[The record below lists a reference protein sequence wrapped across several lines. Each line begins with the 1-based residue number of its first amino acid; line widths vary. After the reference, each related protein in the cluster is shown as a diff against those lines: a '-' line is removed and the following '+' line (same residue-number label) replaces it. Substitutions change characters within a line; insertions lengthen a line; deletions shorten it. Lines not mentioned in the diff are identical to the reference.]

1 MQINL
6 ANSMRTHSERCSFQL
21 TFENGNDLRHMCCA
35 IPRGINNG
43 QSAEIYTK
51 LFHATRWIMLYMKD
65 KLEFF
70 SPTHL
75 QVLDFVLLP

>member
-1 MQINL
+1 
-6 ANSMRTHSERCSFQL
+6 MRTHSERCSFQL
-21 TFENGNDLRHMCCA
+21 TLKNDNDLRHMCCA

-43 QSAEIYTK
+43 QSAEIY
-51 LFHATRWIMLYMKD
+51 MKD

>member
-1 MQINL
+1 MWYMQINL
-6 ANSMRTHSERCSFQL
+6 AKSMRSHSKRCSFQL
-21 TFENGNDLRHMCCA
+21 TFENGNDLGNMCCA

-43 QSAEIYTK
+43 QSAEIYT
-51 LFHATRWIMLYMKD
+51 RWVMLYMKD